1 MSTRCLIGYLDREPG
16 VRDDVIF
23 SYCHFDG
30 YPSGVGKT
38 LVEYYNT
45 PELALKVSS
54 LHGFSSLKK
63 TYEETKAQ
71 EYTDGFGYGKMT
83 YDEYNRTDN
92 YGADYVYMYRPTMD
106 NKGGSWSVR
115 RTFGYDINYLIEEN
129 ILDKF

>member
-16 VRDDVIF
+16 VRNDVIF

-45 PELALKVSS
+45 PELALKISS

-63 TYEETKAQ
+63 TYEDKSKSNDKTKKEELSLLIDFYNESIKELQ
-71 EYTDGFGYGKMT
+71 TNFKTCELIKNNHDKMT
-83 YDEYNRTDN
+83 NELNENNKEYNR
-92 YGADYVYMYRPTMD
+92 Y
-106 NKGGSWSVR
+106 
-115 RTFGYDINYLIEEN
+115 
-129 ILDKF
+129 

>member
-45 PELALKVSS
+45 PELALKISS

-71 EYTDGFGYGKMT
+71 EYTHSFGYGKMT
-83 YDEYNRTDN
+83 YDEYNRTDY
-92 YGADYVYMYRPTMD
+92 YGADYVYMYRPTID